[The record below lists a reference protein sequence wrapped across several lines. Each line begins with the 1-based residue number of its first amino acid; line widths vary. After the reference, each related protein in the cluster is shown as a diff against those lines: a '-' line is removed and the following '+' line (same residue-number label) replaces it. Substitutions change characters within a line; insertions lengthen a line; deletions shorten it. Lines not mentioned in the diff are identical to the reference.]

1 MEQRA
6 WVPRALGGGGGGG
19 REDGSGRG
27 FVDLRVVSYNL
38 LAEEL
43 EDNTTLGLD
52 PTIASFTYRKDLLCE
67 ELLKW
72 DADVICLQE
81 VYLPSNAFHQDRL

>member
-6 WVPRALGGGGGGG
+6 WVPRSEGGEGIGVDSKD
-19 REDGSGRG
+19 RY
-27 FVDLRVVSYNL
+27 VDLRVVSYNL

-43 EDNTTLGLD
+43 EDNTTAGLD

-67 ELLKW
+67 ELLRW
-72 DADVICLQE
+72 GADVICLQE
-81 VYLPSNAFHQDRL
+81 VSSRQLL

>member
-6 WVPRALGGGGGGG
+6 WVPRALDRVGGGGG
-19 REDGSGRG
+19 D

-72 DADVICLQE
+72 DADIICLQE
-81 VYLPSNAFHQDRL
+81 VQRPSTA